1 MLPQVMKRKLRIWDR
16 KCFRK
21 KAEKTVKRFLVVSIR
36 CCLFLWFIILQCK
49 YTFFFVWRGMS
60 VFHLGCCFHVSQK
73 TMFFLGYLML
83 FRFKKCLNK
92 NQALFER
99 PGRWYVP
106 ITVPA
111 GWQPLTFH
119 PLEVYACGSLGGDS
133 FRKGVSFFSSCPSG
147 GVMLPWNGRTQ
158 PSKVQPKNA
167 NVSERCRIKK
177 NRLLRKLGGGPKGR
191 GFS

>member
-1 MLPQVMKRKLRIWDR
+1 MFPQKSGKKLWRGFWWFPFVVV
-16 KCFRK
+16 CFCGLLFSN
-21 KAEKTVKRFLVVSIR
+21 VNIQFFLFEGV
-36 CCLFLWFIILQCK
+36 CLFFTW
-49 YTFFFVWRGMS
+49 VV
-60 VFHLGCCFHVSQK
+60 VFMYLKKLC
-73 TMFFLGYLML
+73 FFLGYLML

-177 NRLLRKLGGGPKGR
+177 NRLLRKLGGVQR
-191 GFS
+191 GGGFLRKP